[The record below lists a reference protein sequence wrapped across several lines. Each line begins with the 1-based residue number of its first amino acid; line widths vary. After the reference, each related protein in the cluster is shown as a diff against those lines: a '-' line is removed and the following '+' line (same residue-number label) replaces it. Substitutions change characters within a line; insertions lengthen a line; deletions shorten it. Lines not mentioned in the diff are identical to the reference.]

1 VGDTEPLER
10 GYRRRILSVATLS
23 AGMVGLVVGIVAPVG
38 LLILLVAAS
47 FLPACDPP
55 LPTDDTGEGR
65 TDELNEALDHHSLRM
80 PADASEI
87 SYRLHSSFDS
97 VEIGVRF
104 QTTTD
109 GLSEFLDSDELAGVD
124 LVAERN
130 PWDSTPAVSPARP
143 PEAYGWDFTSISSYA
158 GLAVD
163 SYSDQSWLGVLVDFD
178 RPGRPVVYAYSL
190 GCC

>member
-1 VGDTEPLER
+1 MGDTEPLER

-65 TDELNEALDHHSLRM
+65 TDELNEALDRHSLRM

-87 SYRLHSSFDS
+87 SYRLHSGFDS
-97 VEIGVRF
+97 DEIGVRF

-130 PWDSTPAVSPARP
+130 PWDSTPAVSPVRP
-143 PEAYGWDFTSISSYA
+143 SEAYGWDFASISSYA

>member
-1 VGDTEPLER
+1 VGGSEPLER
-10 GYRRRILSVATLS
+10 GYRRRIPSVAMFS
-23 AGMVGLVVGIVAPVG
+23 AGMLGLVVGIVAPVG
-38 LLILLVAAS
+38 LLILLVAAP

-65 TDELNEALDHHSLRM
+65 TNELDEALDRHSLRL
-80 PADASEI
+80 PADASAI
-87 SYRLHSSFDS
+87 SYRLRSSIDS
-97 VEIGVRF
+97 DEIGVRF

-109 GLSEFLDSDELAGVD
+109 GLSEFLDSDELGGLD
-124 LVAERN
+124 LVAGHN
-130 PWDSTPAVSPARP
+130 PWDAPPAASPVRP
-143 PEAYGWDFTSISSYA
+143 PEAYGWDFASISSYA

-163 SYSDQSWLGVLVDFD
+163 SYSDQSWLGVLVDLD